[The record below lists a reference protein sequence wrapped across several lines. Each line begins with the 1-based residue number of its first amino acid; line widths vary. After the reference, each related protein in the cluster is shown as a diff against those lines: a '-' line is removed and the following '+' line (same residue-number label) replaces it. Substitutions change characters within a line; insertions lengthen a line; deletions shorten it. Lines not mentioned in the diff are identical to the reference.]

1 MSRLRTGLTALLG
14 GLVLAATGAPAQ
26 ALERLLL
33 RMPFLETSV
42 SVNLGDGQSVDQ
54 LIRSSPDLAELQSAS
69 NGRVLGLL
77 RTLFLTPLPLQTKAF
92 LRGATGQPLLEQALA
107 AATYFVDL
115 QGVEAD
121 TSGRMLTDAMARAER
136 NGQPTILGFLRELP
150 GEEASIDFSRVSA
163 AANRLKA
170 NMEEGVALVAAGASA
185 SVDPGLKA
193 PLSGRWTRAVQRLS
207 VPHRP
212 EPLQLISLLPANPN
226 RRVVVIS
233 HGLWDEPESFE
244 GWGEALAEHGYTVL
258 MPEHSGSN
266 YRQQQRMLAGDRPP
280 PGPEELRLRPLD
292 VSALL
297 DAVAQK
303 RLLGDRSLDIS
314 SVGVVGHSW
323 GATTSLQLAG
333 AVPTDR
339 KLNARCADQK
349 DPEHNISWVLQCS
362 WLSGIQNAALAD
374 PRVKAV
380 VAVSPPLRLLF
391 DPSSSRQ
398 LNAKVLLV
406 SGSRDWVVPS
416 GPEAIRPMREN
427 AAAQLGHRLVLVEGA
442 DHFSLRSFRGEA
454 QPALIGPL
462 LLGWMNEQLQLP
474 HASRFSQGGW
484 GDAQVRLVDVS
495 ERL

>member
-26 ALERLLL
+26 ALERLVL

-185 SVDPGLKA
+185 AVDPGLKA
-193 PLSGRWTRAVQRLS
+193 
-207 VPHRP
+207 HRCP
-212 EPLQLISLLPANPN
+212 GAGPV
-226 RRVVVIS
+226 RC
-233 HGLWDEPESFE
+233 
-244 GWGEALAEHGYTVL
+244 
-258 MPEHSGSN
+258 SGSPCRIGRN
-266 YRQQQRMLAGDRPP
+266 
-280 PGPEELRLRPLD
+280 
-292 VSALL
+292 
-297 DAVAQK
+297 
-303 RLLGDRSLDIS
+303 RSS
-314 SVGVVGHSW
+314 
-323 GATTSLQLAG
+323 
-333 AVPTDR
+333 
-339 KLNARCADQK
+339 
-349 DPEHNISWVLQCS
+349 
-362 WLSGIQNAALAD
+362 
-374 PRVKAV
+374 
-380 VAVSPPLRLLF
+380 
-391 DPSSSRQ
+391 
-398 LNAKVLLV
+398 
-406 SGSRDWVVPS
+406 
-416 GPEAIRPMREN
+416 
-427 AAAQLGHRLVLVEGA
+427 
-442 DHFSLRSFRGEA
+442 
-454 QPALIGPL
+454 
-462 LLGWMNEQLQLP
+462 
-474 HASRFSQGGW
+474 
-484 GDAQVRLVDVS
+484 
-495 ERL
+495 